1 MSKSINTQFEYL
13 GLTTK
18 AHYDYK
24 DKDKN
29 TMNKMLYM
37 FNRSLIMFKYHNLP
51 DTIPYRELE
60 RLLQTTGFACITKV
74 NDKLY
79 AFYGGLGGV
88 PDEYYRPTE
97 IIVDNPYLKFNKSLR
112 IDEECV
118 LMRND
123 SNCVGLTPMYAK
135 YCSELTEAEISLVL
149 ALVNKR
155 IQSYLAAS
163 DDNTKASAES
173 FLQKLYDG
181 DLGVIAT
188 SQLFDSLQA
197 LDNNADSNKSLEE
210 IYEIIKYIKGDMFNE
225 IGLASYNNAK
235 KERVSQAEL
244 ELNSDNL
251 YPLIDDMLENRR
263 VAIDKVNEM
272 YGTNIEVELNSSW
285 DYRVFNGSSIHNTQ
299 EEISIDDVNRANE
312 SLSNN
317 SEENEPSE
325 TNENTTTPNEE
336 EE

>member
-181 DLGVIAT
+181 DLGVIGT

-325 TNENTTTPNEE
+325 TNENTTTSNEE

>member
-97 IIVDNPYLKFNKSLR
+97 IIVNNPYLNFNKSLR
-112 IDEECV
+112 IDKECV

-155 IQSYLAAS
+155 IQSYLTAS
-163 DDNTKASAES
+163 DDTTKASAES

-181 DLGVIAT
+181 DLGVIGT

-197 LDNNADSNKSLEE
+197 LDNNADSNKTLEE

-263 VAIDKVNEM
+263 VAVEKINEM
-272 YGTNIEVELNSSW
+272 YDTNIEVELNSSW

-317 SEENEPSE
+317 SEENETSE
-325 TNENTTTPNEE
+325 TNESTTTPDEE
-336 EE
+336 AE